1 MDCFAMNE
9 NGKCAILSGGNC
21 EGKSCGFHKTEKE
34 QAESLEKAS
43 ARLCSLP
50 ESQQEDIADRY
61 YGGKREWQ
69 HYAEKAV
76 KAL

>member
-9 NGKCAILSGGNC
+9 NGKCTILSGGIC
-21 EGKSCGFHKTEKE
+21 EGTSCGFHKTEKE
-34 QAESLEKAS
+34 QGESLKKAS
-43 ARLCSLP
+43 ARLRSLP